1 MKPISIMKNLNEE
14 NSQAVIELKN
24 DSLNVS
30 DILEELG
37 DERIVSL
44 SSYETGMF
52 SIDIY
57 KATPDV
63 FINVRKGDSLI
74 ITKIDHN
81 GEQLYFNDNEI
92 KSLVKE
98 E

>member
-14 NSQAVIELKN
+14 NSQAVIELTN

-37 DERIVSL
+37 YERIVSL

-57 KATPDV
+57 KAAPDV